1 MKLIAKDSFYTD
13 ETKHVAAKSVFSV
26 DSPETAKSLIERGL
40 ALDIKVDE
48 TEVVDALD
56 HKQESAPLNKAEP
69 KPSNKSKA

>member
-13 ETKHVAAKSVFSV
+13 ETKHVAAKSVFTV

-48 TEVVDALD
+48 ADGVDAPEQ
-56 HKQESAPLNKAEP
+56 KQEGAPLNKAEP